1 MAFEETL
8 EYAFFEGKIVPFGDA
23 KVSIGTHALQ
33 YGTGAFAGVRGYLSE
48 DKQTIN
54 IFRLRDHATRL
65 LRSAKLLRM
74 ELPYDPDSLGQ
85 VLVDLTK
92 QNAPATDVYF
102 RPFVYKASVQL
113 TPRLRGLRDELAV
126 YMLPMGDYLDTSRG
140 QKVLVTSWTRASD
153 NQIPSR
159 GKITGSYINSSFAK
173 DQAEEMG
180 ADDALMLNADG
191 KIAEGSSCNFFM
203 VRDGVLITPP
213 FSSDILEGITRRTII
228 QLAQELGIPVEQRT
242 IDRSE
247 VYIADEAFFC
257 GTGVQ
262 LAWIE
267 QIDHRPIGEGT
278 RGPIS
283 AALSDRLFD
292 IFRARTTDHQDWLTP
307 IPVVSAAMA
316 GSAS

>member
-8 EYAFFEGKIVPFGDA
+8 EYAFFEGRIVPFGDA
-23 KVSIGTHALQ
+23 KISIGTHALQ

-54 IFRLRDHATRL
+54 IFRLKDHAARL

-74 ELPYDPDSLGQ
+74 ELPYDVDSLAN
-85 VLVDLTK
+85 VLVELTK
-92 QNAPATDVYF
+92 RNAPSSDVYF

-126 YMLPMGDYLDTSRG
+126 YMLPMGDYLDTRRG
-140 QKVLVTSWTRASD
+140 QKAIVSSWTRASD
-153 NQIPSR
+153 NAIPSR
-159 GKITGSYINSSFAK
+159 GKITGSYINSAFAK
-173 DQAEEMG
+173 DQAEELG
-180 ADDALMLNADG
+180 ADDAIMLNSDG
-191 KIAEGSSCNFFM
+191 KIAEGSSCNFFI
-203 VRDGVLITPP
+203 VRDGELITPP
-213 FSSDILEGITRRTII
+213 INSDILEGITRRTV
-228 QLAQELGIPVEQRT
+228 LALAEELGIPTATRS

-247 VYIADEAFFC
+247 IYIADEAFFC

-267 QIDHRPIGEGT
+267 QIDNRPIGDGD

-283 AALSDRLFD
+283 RQLSDRLFD
-292 IFRARTTDHQDWLTP
+292 IFRARTSDHQDWLTP
-307 IPVVSAAMA
+307 IPVRQPAGAA
-316 GSAS
+316 S

>member
-8 EYAFFEGKIVPFGDA
+8 EYAFFEGKIVPFGEA

-48 DKQTIN
+48 DRQTIN
-54 IFRLRDHATRL
+54 IFRLRDHAARL

-92 QNAPATDVYF
+92 QNAPTTDVYF
-102 RPFVYKASVQL
+102 RPFIYKASVQL
-113 TPRLRGLRDELAV
+113 TPRLRGLKDELAV
-126 YMLPMGDYLDTSRG
+126 YMLPMGDYLDTRRG
-140 QKVLVTSWTRASD
+140 QKALVSSWTRASD
-153 NQIPSR
+153 NAIPSR

-180 ADDALMLNADG
+180 ADDAIMLNSDG
-191 KIAEGSSCNFFM
+191 KIAEGSSCNLFI
-203 VRDGVLITPP
+203 VRDGELITPP
-213 FSSDILEGITRRTII
+213 ISSDILEGITRRTVLT
-228 QLAQELGIPVEQRT
+228 LAEELGIPTHTRT

-247 VYIADEAFFC
+247 LYIADEAFFC

-267 QIDHRPIGEGT
+267 QIDNRTIGDGV
-278 RGPIS
+278 RGPVS

-307 IPVVSAAMA
+307 IPVLQPA
-316 GSAS
+316 GAHS

>member
-8 EYAFFEGKIVPFGDA
+8 DYAFFEGKIVPFGDA

-33 YGTGAFAGVRGYLSE
+33 YGTGAFAGVRGYLSD

-54 IFRLRDHATRL
+54 IFRLKDHAARL

-74 ELPYDPDSLGQ
+74 ELPYDVDALAN
-85 VLVDLTK
+85 VLVELTK
-92 QNAPATDVYF
+92 QNAPTSDVYF

-113 TPRLRGLRDELAV
+113 TPRLKGLKDELAV
-126 YMLPMGDYLDTSRG
+126 YMLPMGDYLDTRRG
-140 QKVLVTSWTRASD
+140 QKAIVSSWTRASD
-153 NQIPSR
+153 NAIPSR
-159 GKITGSYINSSFAK
+159 GKITGSYINSAFAK

-180 ADDALMLNADG
+180 ADDAIMLNSDG
-191 KIAEGSSCNFFM
+191 KIAEGSSCNFFI
-203 VRDGVLITPP
+203 VRDGELITPP
-213 FSSDILEGITRRTII
+213 ISSDILEGITRRTV
-228 QLAQELGIPVEQRT
+228 LALAEELGIPTQTRP

-247 VYIADEAFFC
+247 IYIAEEAFFC

-267 QIDHRPIGEGT
+267 QIDNRTIGDGT

-283 AALSDRLFD
+283 AKLSDRLFD
-292 IFRARTTDHQDWLTP
+292 IFRARTTDHADWLTP
-307 IPVVSAAMA
+307 IPVRQAA
-316 GSAS
+316 GSRS